1 MTERLSSA
9 DKDQPLT
16 LYSETKFSVRGK
28 GEILQCTECSF
39 GWSELDTVNQP
50 GSLIS
55 RDDLENP
62 PVYFS
67 HTVIVETDC
76 FILDEFCQVP
86 SVKVGI
92 HTAGRKLRGVYYHL
106 FSGEFSNLQF
116 SETSQNNLK
125 FFLFKP
131 SF

>member
-1 MTERLSSA
+1 MTERLSSTN
-9 DKDQPLT
+9 KDQSLT
-16 LYSETKFSVRGK
+16 LESESKFSVRGK
-28 GEILQCTECSF
+28 GEMAKYTECSF

-62 PVYFS
+62 PVCFS

-76 FILDEFCQVP
+76 FILDEFCQAP

-92 HTAGRKLRGVYYHL
+92 HTVGRKLSAVYSHL
-106 FSGEFSNLQF
+106 FSGEISNLQF
-116 SETSQNNLK
+116 SDTSQNNPK
-125 FFLFKP
+125 FFLFNP